1 MADMTTR
8 DTIGRFAATSHT
20 DPEVGLDLHEAYLE
34 DDGPADFDIDAFHDL
49 HDEPEHPTSATA
61 TGTTDEADL
70 DLAAIDAYFDRA
82 MPEHLTRTAPDAFGG
97 QGTPF

>member
-8 DTIGRFAATSHT
+8 DTIGRFTAARHT

-49 HDEPEHPTSATA
+49 HDEPEHLTGTPTAE
-61 TGTTDEADL
+61 TTDEQERVLAD
-70 DLAAIDAYFDRA
+70 IDAYFDRA
-82 MPEHLTRTAPDAFGG
+82 MPEHLTHTGSDPFGG
-97 QGTPF
+97 DGTPF